1 VNTVTV
7 EREGMVE
14 QTVTSDHTGCR
25 VVTSGSR
32 VDVYLGINLPPDFPE
47 ERRLGVIRYARAAVM
62 AIENKIG
69 RDE

>member
-1 VNTVTV
+1 VDTVTV

-14 QTVTSDHTGCR
+14 QSVAGDYVGCR
-25 VVTSGSR
+25 VVTSGGR
-32 VDVYLGINLPPDFPE
+32 VDVYLGIVLPPDFPE

-62 AIENKIG
+62 AIEDKIG